1 MKLHKRKP
9 ASKKT
14 WAESSRVS
22 VRARTTSVVKSRQT
36 YFSDKRTSPVT
47 GSVFEFWASAESVGE
62 RFDERR
68 LSCDRISSE
77 F

>member
-1 MKLHKRKP
+1 MY
-9 ASKKT
+9 
-14 WAESSRVS
+14 SS
-22 VRARTTSVVKSRQT
+22 ARTGSVVKSRQT

-47 GSVFEFWASAESVGE
+47 GSVFELRASSDGVGE

-68 LSCDRISSE
+68 PSCERGSSE